1 MVPAAVMCYFNN
13 NIIMTFNIKLYYIVL
28 QSEVSYAG
36 WVQKKRLDTK
46 KIVLQNSPVKRYN
59 IMCTL
64 KSQRS

>member
-36 WVQKKRLDTK
+36 
-46 KIVLQNSPVKRYN
+46 
-59 IMCTL
+59 
-64 KSQRS
+64 